1 MKLRII
7 WKITG
12 FLGNSKG
19 VQEIG
24 SVWTSG
30 KGGHRDKEGMTNTG
44 KKLGKGRRQPEEPI
58 PSRSTWKTTLDISI
72 NDHKKREKS
81 VEGMFAAE
89 IS

>member
-30 KGGHRDKEGMTNTG
+30 KGGHRDKEGTTNAG
-44 KKLGKGRRQPEEPI
+44 KKLGKGR
-58 PSRSTWKTTLDISI
+58 
-72 NDHKKREKS
+72 
-81 VEGMFAAE
+81 
-89 IS
+89 